1 MKKVIFYN
9 VLFVCVIIICVELYF
24 GNWIFE
30 DKINHLHILRNYDAQ
45 LDIRDLYKNRE
56 KAFIHYK
63 RDKYGFR
70 GQYKS
75 TALIDILTV
84 GGSTTDQRAIGEG
97 STWQDLMVKY
107 YEKDGISLSVVN
119 AGIDGQST
127 VGHILNFDL
136 WFKKIQELH
145 PKYILFYIGINDF
158 YIDRSIQMEGYTDRS
173 SLIQKIKFKSF
184 FYYLF
189 ETIRGMWKVYGQETL
204 LGHQAIDFETIKWT
218 KGPPLQRNHENLMA
232 GRLEKY
238 EKRLM
243 LLCEKSREFGS
254 IPIFVTQYVKSKKRE
269 KGELIYLAKTIKY
282 DGYKIN
288 GVDVS
293 KMVDLLNQRTMT
305 VCKKQ
310 NAVCLDLASDMEFGK
325 DDFYDY
331 VHPSDK
337 GTRKIAE
344 YLKQRLSPYI
354 KKSGIKSRM

>member
-1 MKKVIFYN
+1 MKKVICYN
-9 VLFVCVIIICVELYF
+9 VLFFGVIILCVELCC
-24 GNWIFE
+24 GNWIID
-30 DKINHLHILRNYDAQ
+30 DKINHLHMLRNYDAQ

-56 KAFIHYK
+56 KAFIHYR

-75 TALIDILTV
+75 PALIDILTV

-107 YEKDGISLSVVN
+107 FEKDSISLSIVN

-158 YIDRSIQMEGYTDRS
+158 YIDKSIQNEEYTDGS
-173 SLIQKIKFKSF
+173 SLIQRIKFNSF

-189 ETIRGMWKVYGQETL
+189 TTISGMWKVYGHETL
-204 LGHQAIDFETIKWT
+204 LGHRLIDFETIQWI
-218 KGPPLQRNHENLMA
+218 KGPPLQHNHENLMA
-232 GRLEKY
+232 ERLEKY
-238 EKRLM
+238 ENRIK
-243 LLCEKSREFGS
+243 LLYKKSKEFGS
-254 IPIFVTQYVKSKKRE
+254 IPIFVTQYVKSKKKE
-269 KGELIYLAKTIKY
+269 KGELFYLAKTIEY
-282 DGYKIN
+282 DGYKVN
-288 GVDVS
+288 GVDIS
-293 KMVDLLNQRTMT
+293 KMMDLLNSRTIA

-310 NAVCLDLASDMEFGK
+310 NAICLDLASDIEFEK

-331 VHPSDK
+331 VHPSNK

-344 YLKQRLSPYI
+344 YLKQQLSPYI
-354 KKSGIKSRM
+354 KDNKK